1 MLVLRRRVG
10 EEIVID
16 GQIRIIVVEV
26 KRNGTTLG
34 IFAPPSVRVDR
45 KEIHER
51 RWMRPSCGDSAVE
64 KAAT

>member
-16 GQIRIIVVEV
+16 GQIRIMVVEV
-26 KRNGTTLG
+26 KGNRTTLG

-45 KEIHER
+45 KEVHER
-51 RWMRPSCGDSAVE
+51 RWMRLPSGDSAVE